1 MRLLGKSTW
10 YCDRKRKEE
19 DDASKAMEGGSKVKS
34 TKVAENKKLKM
45 RAVLIVEQTPKGY
58 LSH

>member
-19 DDASKAMEGGSKVKS
+19 DDAGKAMEGWSKVKS
-34 TKVAENKKLKM
+34 TKVAENKKLKI
-45 RAVLIVEQTPKGY
+45 RAVLLVEQTPKGD